1 MSLYYIDD
9 VRNNLD
15 NGFEL
20 ERDDPSL
27 NGSRRQALK
36 KIYRVNKNRFNQLFF
51 SNYGLEYLSN
61 YFYANKKDLR
71 VVSYPDKTN
80 TCYEKAIVL
89 GELWNPL
96 NIIKAL
102 YLECSN
108 DQMLYAAVIPETG
121 CFMNKAQVSRKL
133 KLRDDIFLKR
143 AVKLPQNMT
152 FGTCS
157 PFVMESD
164 LAKNGGKVSKIIF
177 DTETLVMKKHE
188 NTLDDFSF
196 GMDHRLSV
204 QMNYYQCYKMLKQ
217 MYGSIVTDEEILTLS
232 FKERFIR
239 KNGKIKINYEF
250 HTINYRTANFIN
262 NIHGYGDVSITN
274 DHVDELDLPDI
285 LTSNNL
291 LSGARGEL

>member
-1 MSLYYIDD
+1 M
-9 VRNNLD
+9 
-15 NGFEL
+15 
-20 ERDDPSL
+20 
-27 NGSRRQALK
+27 
-36 KIYRVNKNRFNQLFF
+36 
-51 SNYGLEYLSN
+51 
-61 YFYANKKDLR
+61 
-71 VVSYPDKTN
+71 
-80 TCYEKAIVL
+80 

-102 YLECSN
+102 YLECSD

-164 LAKNGGKVSKIIF
+164 LAKNAGKVSKIIF

-217 MYGSIVTDEEILTLS
+217 MYGSIITDEEILTLS
-232 FKERFIR
+232 FKERFVR
-239 KNGKIKINYEF
+239 KNGKININYEF